1 MSNWSRSE
9 QRPVPFLLKFLW
21 GAVLFGWVASFG
33 LSLAALPLLNRI
45 PIWRIR
51 GVARRVGKEHFRRLF
66 EEAQAA
72 PPGTPQSSELVAVR
86 EQAQAAACE
95 AGLTMHRVAIGLK
108 VAGWALGAAVSWVVF
123 YG

>member
-1 MSNWSRSE
+1 M
-9 QRPVPFLLKFLW
+9 PLLLKFL
-21 GAVLFGWVASFG
+21 GCAVLLGWVASFG
-33 LSLAALPLLNRI
+33 LSLASLPLLNRI

-51 GVARRVGKEHFRRLF
+51 GVARRVGKEHFKRLF

-72 PPGTPQSSELVAVR
+72 PPGTPQSPELVAVR

-95 AGLTMHRVAIGLK
+95 AGLTMRRVAIGMK
-108 VAGWALGAAVSWVVF
+108 VAGWALGAAASWLLF